1 LGPANANVDPILVE
15 VAERYSTAIGA
26 DWLIIGTTT
35 ERDAWRQSLAVR
47 MTRGIT
53 MDLELTGKVAIVP
66 ASSGGLGKA
75 VALALGREG
84 ARVAMCSRDETA
96 IEAAAAEVRVS
107 GAEVLALAADVTQA
121 ADIERL
127 IAATIERFG
136 GVDILVTNAGGP
148 PAGTFDRFED
158 DAWQAA
164 FNLTL
169 MSVVRL
175 IRGVL
180 PSMKE
185 RGGGAIVAM
194 TSSSIKQPIPNLLL
208 SNVMRSGVAALIKS
222 LADEVASDHIRLN
235 TVVPGRIATA
245 RIAQLDQ
252 ANAEKQGVDVETV
265 RNRSLAQI
273 PMGRYGEA
281 AEFAD
286 MVAFLTSERASYIT
300 GATVQIDGGM
310 IRSLW

>member
-1 LGPANANVDPILVE
+1 
-15 VAERYSTAIGA
+15 
-26 DWLIIGTTT
+26 
-35 ERDAWRQSLAVR
+35 
-47 MTRGIT
+47 
-53 MDLELTGKVAIVP
+53 MDLGLTGKVAIVP

-75 VALALGREG
+75 IALAFGREG
-84 ARVAMCSRDETA
+84 AKVVMCSRDEAA
-96 IEAAAAEVRVS
+96 INAAADEVR
-107 GAEVLALAADVTQA
+107 GNGTKVLPMAADVTKP

-127 IAATIERFG
+127 IAATIAEFG

-148 PAGTFDRFED
+148 PAGTFDRFSD
-158 DAWQAA
+158 DDWQAA

-180 PSMKE
+180 PSMRE

-208 SNVMRSGVAALIKS
+208 SNVMRSGVAALIKTLS
-222 LADEVASDHIRLN
+222 EEVAGDNIRAN

-252 ANAEKQGVDVETV
+252 ANAERAGIDVEAM

-273 PMGRYGEA
+273 PMGRYGDA

-286 MVAFLTSERASYIT
+286 MVAFLASSRASYIT
-300 GATVQIDGGM
+300 GATYQVDGGM

>member
-1 LGPANANVDPILVE
+1 
-15 VAERYSTAIGA
+15 
-26 DWLIIGTTT
+26 
-35 ERDAWRQSLAVR
+35 
-47 MTRGIT
+47 

-75 VALALGREG
+75 IALAFGREG
-84 ARVAMCSRDETA
+84 AKVIMCSRDEAA
-96 IEAAAAEVRVS
+96 INAAADEVRGT
-107 GAEVLALAADVTQA
+107 GAEVLALVADVTKP

-127 IAATIERFG
+127 IASAIAEFG
-136 GVDILVTNAGGP
+136 GIDILVTNAGGP
-148 PAGTFDRFED
+148 PAGTFDRFND
-158 DAWQAA
+158 DQWQAA

-180 PSMKE
+180 PSMRE
-185 RGGGAIVAM
+185 RGGGSIVAM
-194 TSSSIKQPIPNLLL
+194 TSSSIKQPIPNLIL

-222 LADEVASDHIRLN
+222 LADELAGDRIRVN
-235 TVVPGRIATA
+235 TVVPGRIATG

-252 ANAEKQGVDVETV
+252 ANAEKAGISVEEM
-265 RNRSLAQI
+265 RDWSLKQI
-273 PMGRYGEA
+273 PMRRYGEP

-286 MVAFLTSERASYIT
+286 MVTFLASSRSAYIT
-300 GATVQIDGGM
+300 GATFQVDGGM

>member
-1 LGPANANVDPILVE
+1 
-15 VAERYSTAIGA
+15 
-26 DWLIIGTTT
+26 
-35 ERDAWRQSLAVR
+35 
-47 MTRGIT
+47 MT

-84 ARVAMCSRDETA
+84 ARVAMCSRDQAA
-96 IEAAAAEVRVS
+96 IDAAADDVRAS

-121 ADIERL
+121 VDIERL

-148 PAGTFDRFED
+148 PAGTFDRFD
-158 DAWQAA
+158 DAAWQAA

-185 RGGGAIVAM
+185 RGGGSIVAM

-222 LADEVASDHIRLN
+222 LADEVADDHIRLN

-286 MVAFLTSERASYIT
+286 MVAFLASARASYIT